1 MARCSAAFLL
11 LCALPAAAE
20 QPFLGQVPVA
30 VEQGATLA
38 GPLRVRLVLRP
49 GSDARFDFLESRTR
63 VLHDDGGA
71 TIRLDGYL
79 IGRDAVLAQHSRPSF
94 LVDHDEAPVQKLHE
108 SVRREAGDHPRP
120 EQLEAFVARYIDK
133 KNYRHGQA
141 PASVVA
147 SLREGDCKAHAVL
160 LGALARMFQI
170 PARLVV
176 GLALVGVDGEVKA
189 FGHAWVEV
197 HGETG
202 WRAADAISPPEGAS
216 MLRLPL
222 AVISDEGPGYGLS
235 VAEAT
240 GFLRE
245 VQAVRVLRAE

>member
-1 MARCSAAFLL
+1 MARCSAALLL

-20 QPFLGQVPVA
+20 QLFLGEVPVA
-30 VEQGATLA
+30 VERGVTLA
-38 GPLRVRLVLRP
+38 GPVRVRLVLRP
-49 GSDARFDFLESRTR
+49 GSDGRFDFLESRTR
-63 VLHDDGGA
+63 VVHEEGGA
-71 TIRLDGYL
+71 TFPVDGYL

-94 LVDHDEAPVQKLHE
+94 LVDYDEAPVQKLRD
-108 SVRREAGDHPRP
+108 SIRKEAGDHPRP

-147 SLREGDCKAHAVL
+147 RVREGDCKAHAVL
-160 LGALARMFQI
+160 LGALARMFGI

-176 GLALVGVDGEVKA
+176 GLALFGSEGEVKA

-197 HGETG
+197 HGEAG
-202 WRAADAISPPEGAS
+202 WRAADAISPPEGTS

-222 AVISDEGPGYGLS
+222 SVIADEGPAYGLS
-235 VAEAT
+235 VVDAT
-240 GFLRE
+240 SFLRE
-245 VQAVRVLRAE
+245 VQAVRILRAE